1 MDRKYFEWPEF
12 KKQHQLSGL
21 SETFMK
27 YSCLINL
34 SEEKIYLSYALSSII
49 WKERAHAQESISIDV
64 FLQHLTENSRKSFEE
79 DIRRLTAEK
88 LMQTDIQVTVSTEN
102 DPIVALLM
110 MQKISGQPY
119 IVCMVRLCY
128 EMVVEYKKHLNKVV
142 EELEHAQNV
151 NRLILEGS
159 TDYIYQLNLIEN
171 VCTFSPKAL
180 EVLPLESP
188 TFGNAMDRILSFIVP
203 EDRSVFLESFTP
215 FLIGKSQYHTAEYR
229 VNTKQGDIMWIS
241 CHGKGSYDEQGKPV
255 MIAGSLMDITENKK
269 TQERIHR
276 MIYTD
281 TLTGLKNRFCY
292 EEELLEYMEKADAKG
307 SIVCIDIRNFKLFN
321 EIFGHNFGNKI
332 LQDFAAMLQMYL
344 PNSCGIYRLEGDEF
358 LIHLKESDKEEVL
371 SVLTPLQLALT
382 KARTIEGH
390 SIYIDVTIG
399 IAVYPEHGTTPDELL
414 KNADTVLYKM
424 SKYSNEK
431 VMFFMNEK
439 GKDLSKRYTLENEL
453 RMDIESQFKHF
464 RMVFQPIV
472 ELCEDGNYWC
482 SAEALLRY
490 ANPSL
495 PDVTQKELIETLEVS
510 DLIIPIGRWV
520 LEQSIKECSNWHKTG
535 AKVGVHVNFSAQQ
548 VSDAGLKNFIIETL
562 KKNDLPPQYLIC
574 ELTETSMIN
583 NFETAITF
591 CRELMDYGIRVAL
604 DDFGTGYSSFNY
616 LRSLPISQIKI
627 DKNYVDG
634 LTNDDYNQII
644 ISCINDLSKNM
655 NIELCVEGIETK
667 EILDILADMGITLI
681 QGFYFERPL
690 EADVIRKE
698 FTQHC
703 RQER

>member
-1 MDRKYFEWPEF
+1 MEYNFFDWKEYKE
-12 KKQHQLSGL
+12 QHQLDDI

-34 SEEKIYLSYALSSII
+34 EEKEIYLSQALSFAI
-49 WKERAHAQESISIDV
+49 WKEKENARDSVPLDLFFKYLTDISRTALEGD
-64 FLQHLTENSRKSFEE
+64 L
-79 DIRRLTAEK
+79 RRLEAEK
-88 LMQTDIQVTVSTEN
+88 LMQTDIQVTLTNVGETMA
-102 DPIVALLM
+102 ALLM
-110 MQKISGQPY
+110 MRKIPGKPY
-119 IVCMVRLCY
+119 IVCVVRLCH
-128 EMVVEYKKHLNKVV
+128 EMMHEYKKHLSKVI
-142 EELEHAQNV
+142 EELERAQNV

-159 TDYIYQLNLIEN
+159 TDYIYQLDLIEN

-203 EDRSVFLESFTP
+203 EERSVFLESFTP
-215 FLIGKSQYHTAEYR
+215 FLVGKSLYHTAEYR
-229 VNTKQGDIMWIS
+229 VNTKQGDVMWIS
-241 CHGKGSYDEQGKPV
+241 CHGKGCYDEQGKPM

-269 TQERIHR
+269 TEERIHR

-281 TLTGLKNRFCY
+281 MLTGLKNRYCY
-292 EEELLEYMEKADAKG
+292 EEEMPEYMEKPDGKG
-307 SIVCIDIRNFKLFN
+307 SIVCIDIRDFKLFN

-332 LQDFAAMLQMYL
+332 LQDFSAMLQMYL
-344 PNSCGIYRLEGDEF
+344 SNSCGIYRLEGDEF

-371 SVLTPLQLALT
+371 GKLTPLQIALT
-382 KARTIEGH
+382 KARIIDGH

-431 VMFFMNEK
+431 VMFFMNEN
-439 GKDLSKRYTLENEL
+439 GNDLSKRYTLENEL
-453 RMDIESQFKHF
+453 RTDIENQFEHF
-464 RMVFQPIV
+464 RMVYQPIV
-472 ELCEDGNYWC
+472 ELGEDGNYWC

-490 ANPSL
+490 ANPAL
-495 PDVTQKELIETLEVS
+495 PGVTQKELIETLEVS

-520 LEQSIKECSNWHKTG
+520 IERSVEECSRWHKTG
-535 AKVGVHVNFSAQQ
+535 ARVSVHVNFSAQQ
-548 VSDAGLKNFIIETL
+548 VSDAGLKDFIFETL
-562 KKNDLPPQYLIC
+562 KKYGLPPKYLIC

-591 CRELMDYGIRVAL
+591 CRELMEYGIGVAL

-627 DKNYVDG
+627 DKTYVDG
-634 LTNDDYNQII
+634 LKNDDYNQII
-644 ISCINDLSKNM
+644 ISSINNLSRNM
-655 NIELCVEGIETK
+655 DIELCVEGIETK
-667 EILDILADMGITLI
+667 ETLDILSDMGVSLI

-698 FTQHC
+698 FVQHC
-703 RQER
+703 HRER